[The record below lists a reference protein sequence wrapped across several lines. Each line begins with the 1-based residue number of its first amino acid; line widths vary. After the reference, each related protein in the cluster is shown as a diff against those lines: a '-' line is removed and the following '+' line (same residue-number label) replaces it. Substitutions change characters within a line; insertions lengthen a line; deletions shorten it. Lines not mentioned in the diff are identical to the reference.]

1 MQSDFKNFKW
11 DELIKS
17 LPVEKTEGD
26 KEKRKAL
33 WDRMDANHNGYLS
46 LAEFDGAIRDVLK
59 IPQIFPH
66 KKVINRAYKDAKDK
80 IKGKAKHS
88 GDYVEWLEF
97 RYLLIYLRQYFEY
110 YVMFCR
116 SDLSSD
122 FKIKLD
128 EFKKA
133 CPKLGKWGI
142 KVSDPAAE
150 FKKIDV
156 NNSGSIMFDEFCDYA
171 IQKNLDLEDDDDFD
185 ASELTNFKG

>member
-1 MQSDFKNFKW
+1 
-11 DELIKS
+11 
-17 LPVEKTEGD
+17 
-26 KEKRKAL
+26 
-33 WDRMDANHNGYLS
+33 
-46 LAEFDGAIRDVLK
+46 
-59 IPQIFPH
+59 
-66 KKVINRAYKDAKDK
+66 
-80 IKGKAKHS
+80 
-88 GDYVEWLEF
+88 
-97 RYLLIYLRQYFEY
+97 
-110 YVMFCR
+110 MFCR

-142 KVSDPAAE
+142 KISDPAAE